1 MNLLTAYGSNYLFP
15 SHEVIRVFF
24 HANCNSM
31 TTADPITKWK
41 RDRKWTTT
49 WGNPDKLPSILY
61 ISVRFLDLTEVDT
74 MSLVQLFNRTGFSFM
89 FFVTEQAFW
98 AAFIPPPDH
107 ELMLLCTVLVVPWP
121 SIGVFSAVL
130 SCWWELL
137 AGCGLISNECPKGT
151 WGNTRCR
158 CFSTLRIED
167 TLKADFH

>member
-1 MNLLTAYGSNYLFP
+1 MPRGHKGFCHT
-15 SHEVIRVFF
+15 
-24 HANCNSM
+24 NCNS
-31 TTADPITKWK
+31 TTTTDPITKWK

-89 FFVTEQAFW
+89 FFVTKQAFW
-98 AAFIPPPDH
+98 AAFIPPPNH
-107 ELMLLCTVLVVPWP
+107 ELMLLCTVLVVP
-121 SIGVFSAVL
+121 SIGVFSAVVG
-130 SCWWELL
+130 CWWELL
-137 AGCGLISNECPKGT
+137 AGCGLFSNKCPKGT

-158 CFSTLRIED
+158 CFSLRIED